1 VDILVKTDYKITT
14 RREDVRFRVLRLIE
28 RHPETSQR
36 EIAGALGV
44 SVGAV
49 NFCVRAL
56 IDKGHVKVANFRAS
70 KNKLGYMYVLTPE
83 GIAHRASLAVR
94 FIERKLAEYNAIK
107 EELDQLQSEF
117 SDIVPGFWG
126 QGQ

>member
-1 VDILVKTDYKITT
+1 
-14 RREDVRFRVLRLIE
+14 
-28 RHPETSQR
+28 
-36 EIAGALGV
+36 
-44 SVGAV
+44 
-49 NFCVRAL
+49 
-56 IDKGHVKVANFRAS
+56 
-70 KNKLGYMYVLTPE
+70 
-83 GIAHRASLAVR
+83 LAVR